1 MSQIQVSFILNA
13 SEYPHLKMLKKSA
26 LDTILKKIFK
36 TGYDIHF
43 PPEEYKANQIEFN
56 TLVAKLDNIKDEM
69 KDEINNS
76 AMTEKISSLE
86 DSLSKLIGLSSNSCK
101 KGNFGENVLEEI
113 FNQRYGDI
121 QFERKSNTPHSG
133 DAWLY
138 LPDNK
143 IIMLESKNYTTVINK
158 DEINKLQSDMITHH
172 IKWGILASF
181 NSNIQGMKELDF
193 HTFIHNSETYGIIM
207 ISNLSTDIHKLDLGL
222 QIIRKLI
229 VCVDNLEDFPWVVSD
244 ITNNLNELNQ
254 IIQKNYILR
263 DTFYTMEKDIYK
275 LLDGFHVHLRN
286 YQYEIEMKINEII
299 NKIKS
304 TITASIELNKVS
316 DIQSILQ
323 YYQDKKI
330 LPILPLITRLID
342 IIQQNKWTID
352 YELEELYEWK
362 IINNSGESNTDDTNY
377 IFDVKIQRKKIIIT
391 TPENEMTLVLN
402 LNKDAENHKVFDII
416 QSFHF

>member
-1 MSQIQVSFILNA
+1 MSQIQVNFILNA

-26 LDTILKKIFK
+26 LNTILMEIFE
-36 TGYDIHF
+36 TGYGIHF
-43 PPEEYKANQIEFN
+43 PPKEYKAQQVELN
-56 TLVAKLDNIKDEM
+56 TLVTKLDSFE
-69 KDEINNS
+69 S
-76 AMTEKISSLE
+76 
-86 DSLSKLIGLSSNSCK
+86 SLSKLIGLSSNSCK

-172 IKWGILASF
+172 IKWGVLASF

-193 HTFIHNSETYGIIM
+193 HTFLHNSETYGIIM

-229 VCVDNLEDFPWVVSD
+229 VCIDNLEDFPWVVSD

-275 LLDGFHVHLRN
+275 LLDGYHIHLRN

-304 TITASIELNKVS
+304 TITASIELNKEP
-316 DIQSILQ
+316 DMQNILQ

-330 LPILPLITRLID
+330 SQLLPLITRLLD
-342 IIQQNKWTID
+342 IIQQKKWNIEYD
-352 YELEELYEWK
+352 LEELYEWK
-362 IINNSGESNTDDTNY
+362 IIDNTDDANCL
-377 IFDVKIQRKKIIIT
+377 FDIKIQRKKIIIT
-391 TPENEMTLVLN
+391 TPDNVMTLVLN
-402 LNKDAENHKVFDII
+402 VSKDVENHKVFDII
-416 QSFHF
+416 QTFNF

>member
-26 LDTILKKIFK
+26 LDTILEKLFK

-43 PPEEYKANQIEFN
+43 PPKEYKAQQVELN
-56 TLVAKLDNIKDEM
+56 TLVTKLDSFE
-69 KDEINNS
+69 S
-76 AMTEKISSLE
+76 
-86 DSLSKLIGLSSNSCK
+86 SLSKLIGLSSNSCK

-172 IKWGILASF
+172 IKWGVLASF

-193 HTFIHNSETYGIIM
+193 HTFLHNSETYGIIM

-275 LLDGFHVHLRN
+275 LLDGYHVHLRN

-304 TITASIELNKVS
+304 TITASIELNKEP
-316 DIQSILQ
+316 DMQSILQ

-330 LPILPLITRLID
+330 LPLLPLITRLID
-342 IIQQNKWTID
+342 IIQQKKWSIE
-352 YELEELYEWK
+352 YEFEELYEWK
-362 IINNSGESNTDDTNY
+362 IIDNTDETNY

-391 TPENEMTLVLN
+391 TPDNVMTLVLN
-402 LNKDAENHKVFDII
+402 VGKDAENHKVFDII
-416 QSFHF
+416 QTFNF

>member
-1 MSQIQVSFILNA
+1 MSQIQINFILNA

-26 LDTILKKIFK
+26 LNTILMEIFE
-36 TGYDIHF
+36 TGYGIHF
-43 PPEEYKANQIEFN
+43 PPKEYKAQQVELN
-56 TLVAKLDNIKDEM
+56 TLVTKLDSFE
-69 KDEINNS
+69 S
-76 AMTEKISSLE
+76 
-86 DSLSKLIGLSSNSCK
+86 SLSKLIGLSSNSCK

-172 IKWGILASF
+172 IKWGVLASF

-193 HTFIHNSETYGIIM
+193 HTFLHNSETYGIIM

-229 VCVDNLEDFPWVVSD
+229 VCIDNLEDFPWVVSD

-275 LLDGFHVHLRN
+275 LLDGYHIHLRN

-304 TITASIELNKVS
+304 TITASIELNKEP
-316 DIQSILQ
+316 DMQNILQ

-330 LPILPLITRLID
+330 SQLLPLITRLLD
-342 IIQQNKWTID
+342 IIQQKKWNIEYD
-352 YELEELYEWK
+352 LEELYEWK
-362 IINNSGESNTDDTNY
+362 IIDNTDDANCL
-377 IFDVKIQRKKIIIT
+377 FDIKIQRKKIIIT
-391 TPENEMTLVLN
+391 TPDNVMTLVLN
-402 LNKDAENHKVFDII
+402 VSKDVENHKVFDII
-416 QSFHF
+416 QTFNF

>member
-13 SEYPHLKMLKKSA
+13 SEYSHLKMLKKSA
-26 LDTILKKIFK
+26 LDTILKEIFK
-36 TGYDIHF
+36 IGYDIYF
-43 PPEEYKANQIEFN
+43 PPKEYKAQQVELN
-56 TLVAKLDNIKDEM
+56 TLVTKLDSFE
-69 KDEINNS
+69 S
-76 AMTEKISSLE
+76 
-86 DSLSKLIGLSSNSCK
+86 SLSKLIGLSSNSCK

-172 IKWGILASF
+172 IKWGVLASF

-193 HTFIHNSETYGIIM
+193 HTFLHNSETYGIIM

-275 LLDGFHVHLRN
+275 LLDGYHVHLRN

-304 TITASIELNKVS
+304 TITASIELNKEP
-316 DIQSILQ
+316 DMQSILQ

-330 LPILPLITRLID
+330 LPLLPLITRLID
-342 IIQQNKWTID
+342 IIQQKKWSIE
-352 YELEELYEWK
+352 YEFEELYEWK
-362 IINNSGESNTDDTNY
+362 IIDNTDETNCL
-377 IFDVKIQRKKIIIT
+377 FDVKIQRKKIIIT
-391 TPENEMTLVLN
+391 TPDNVMTLVLN
-402 LNKDAENHKVFDII
+402 VGKDAENHKVFDII
-416 QSFHF
+416 QTFNF

>member
-1 MSQIQVSFILNA
+1 MSQIQVSFILNV
-13 SEYPHLKMLKKSA
+13 SEYPHLKMFKKSA
-26 LDTILKKIFK
+26 LDAILEKLFK

-43 PPEEYKANQIEFN
+43 PPKEYKAQQVELN
-56 TLVAKLDNIKDEM
+56 TLVTKLDSFE
-69 KDEINNS
+69 S
-76 AMTEKISSLE
+76 
-86 DSLSKLIGLSSNSCK
+86 SLSKLIGLSSNSCK

-172 IKWGILASF
+172 IKWGVLASF

-193 HTFIHNSETYGIIM
+193 HTFLHNSETYGIIM

-275 LLDGFHVHLRN
+275 LLDGYHVHLRN

-304 TITASIELNKVS
+304 TITASIELNKEP
-316 DIQSILQ
+316 DMQNILQ

-330 LPILPLITRLID
+330 SQLLPLLTRLLD
-342 IIQQNKWTID
+342 IIQQKKWNIEYD
-352 YELEELYEWK
+352 LEELYEWK
-362 IINNSGESNTDDTNY
+362 IIDNTDDANCL
-377 IFDVKIQRKKIIIT
+377 FDIKIQRKKIIIT
-391 TPENEMTLVLN
+391 TPDSVMTLVLN
-402 LNKDAENHKVFDII
+402 VNKDAENHKVFDII
-416 QSFHF
+416 QTFNF

>member
-13 SEYPHLKMLKKSA
+13 SEYSHLKMLKESA
-26 LDTILKKIFK
+26 LDTILKEIFK
-36 TGYDIHF
+36 IGYDIYF
-43 PPEEYKANQIEFN
+43 PPKEYKAQQVELN
-56 TLVAKLDNIKDEM
+56 TLVTKLDSFE
-69 KDEINNS
+69 S
-76 AMTEKISSLE
+76 
-86 DSLSKLIGLSSNSCK
+86 SLSKLIGLSSNSCK

-172 IKWGILASF
+172 IKWGVLASF

-193 HTFIHNSETYGIIM
+193 HTFLHNSETYGIIM

-275 LLDGFHVHLRN
+275 LLDGYHVHLRN

-304 TITASIELNKVS
+304 TITASIELNKEP
-316 DIQSILQ
+316 DMQSILQ

-330 LPILPLITRLID
+330 LPLLPLITRLID
-342 IIQQNKWTID
+342 IIQQKKWSIE
-352 YELEELYEWK
+352 YEFEELYEWK
-362 IINNSGESNTDDTNY
+362 IIDNTDETNCL
-377 IFDVKIQRKKIIIT
+377 FDVKIQRKKIIIT
-391 TPENEMTLVLN
+391 TPDNVMTLVLN
-402 LNKDAENHKVFDII
+402 LNKDTENHKVFDII
-416 QSFHF
+416 QTFNF

>member
-13 SEYPHLKMLKKSA
+13 SEYSHLKMLKESA
-26 LDTILKKIFK
+26 LDTILKEIFK
-36 TGYDIHF
+36 IGYDIYF
-43 PPEEYKANQIEFN
+43 PPKEYKAQQVELN
-56 TLVAKLDNIKDEM
+56 TLVTKLDSFE
-69 KDEINNS
+69 S
-76 AMTEKISSLE
+76 
-86 DSLSKLIGLSSNSCK
+86 SLSKLIGLSSNSCK

-172 IKWGILASF
+172 IKWGVLASF

-193 HTFIHNSETYGIIM
+193 HTFLHNSETYGIIM

-275 LLDGFHVHLRN
+275 LLDGYHVHLRN

-304 TITASIELNKVS
+304 TITASIELNKEP
-316 DIQSILQ
+316 DMQSILQ

-330 LPILPLITRLID
+330 LPLLPLITRLID
-342 IIQQNKWTID
+342 IIQQKKWSIE
-352 YELEELYEWK
+352 YEFEELYEWK
-362 IINNSGESNTDDTNY
+362 IIDNTDETNCL
-377 IFDVKIQRKKIIIT
+377 FDVKIQRKKIIIT
-391 TPENEMTLVLN
+391 TPDNVMTLVLN
-402 LNKDAENHKVFDII
+402 VGKDAENHKVFDII
-416 QSFHF
+416 QTFNF

>member
-13 SEYPHLKMLKKSA
+13 SEYPHLKMLKKAS
-26 LDTILKKIFK
+26 LDTILKQIFK
-36 TGYDIHF
+36 TGYAIHF
-43 PPEEYKANQIEFN
+43 PPEEYKAQQVELN
-56 TLVAKLDNIKDEM
+56 TLVTKLDSFE
-69 KDEINNS
+69 S
-76 AMTEKISSLE
+76 
-86 DSLSKLIGLSSNSCK
+86 SLSKLIGLSSNSCK

-172 IKWGILASF
+172 IKWGVLASF

-193 HTFIHNSETYGIIM
+193 HTFLHNSETYGIIM

-275 LLDGFHVHLRN
+275 LLDGYHVHLRN

-304 TITASIELNKVS
+304 TITASIELNKEP
-316 DIQSILQ
+316 DMQSILQ

-330 LPILPLITRLID
+330 LPLLPLITRLID
-342 IIQQNKWTID
+342 IIQQKKWNIEYD
-352 YELEELYEWK
+352 LEELYEWK
-362 IINNSGESNTDDTNY
+362 IIDNTDDANCL
-377 IFDVKIQRKKIIIT
+377 FDIKIQRKKIIIT
-391 TPENEMTLVLN
+391 TPDNIMTLVLN

-416 QSFHF
+416 QTFNF

>member
-13 SEYPHLKMLKKSA
+13 SEYSHLKMLKKSA
-26 LDTILKKIFK
+26 LDTILKEIFK
-36 TGYDIHF
+36 IGYDIYF
-43 PPEEYKANQIEFN
+43 PPKEYKAQQVELN
-56 TLVAKLDNIKDEM
+56 TLFTKLNNFKDEI

-76 AMTEKISSLE
+76 ATSEKITCLE
-86 DSLSKLIGLSSNSCK
+86 SSLSKLIGLSSNSCK

-172 IKWGILASF
+172 IKWGVLASF

-193 HTFIHNSETYGIIM
+193 HTFLHNSETYGIIM

-275 LLDGFHVHLRN
+275 LLDGYHVHLRN

-304 TITASIELNKVS
+304 TITASIELNKEP
-316 DIQSILQ
+316 DMQSILQ

-330 LPILPLITRLID
+330 LPLLPLITRLID
-342 IIQQNKWTID
+342 IIQQKKWNIEYD
-352 YELEELYEWK
+352 LEELYEWK
-362 IINNSGESNTDDTNY
+362 IIDNTDDANCL
-377 IFDVKIQRKKIIIT
+377 FDIKIQRKKIIIT

-402 LNKDAENHKVFDII
+402 LNKDAENHSISNNYNF
-416 QSFHF
+416 

>member
-1 MSQIQVSFILNA
+1 
-13 SEYPHLKMLKKSA
+13 
-26 LDTILKKIFK
+26 
-36 TGYDIHF
+36 
-43 PPEEYKANQIEFN
+43 
-56 TLVAKLDNIKDEM
+56 
-69 KDEINNS
+69 
-76 AMTEKISSLE
+76 
-86 DSLSKLIGLSSNSCK
+86 
-101 KGNFGENVLEEI
+101 
-113 FNQRYGDI
+113 
-121 QFERKSNTPHSG
+121 
-133 DAWLY
+133 
-138 LPDNK
+138 
-143 IIMLESKNYTTVINK
+143 MLESKNYTTVINK

-172 IKWGILASF
+172 IKWGVLASF

-193 HTFIHNSETYGIIM
+193 HTFLHNSETYGIIM

-275 LLDGFHVHLRN
+275 LLDGYHVHLRN

-304 TITASIELNKVS
+304 TITASIELNKEP
-316 DIQSILQ
+316 DMQSILQ

-330 LPILPLITRLID
+330 LPLLPLITRLID
-342 IIQQNKWTID
+342 IIQQKKWSIE
-352 YELEELYEWK
+352 YEFEELYEWK
-362 IINNSGESNTDDTNY
+362 IIDNTDETNY

-391 TPENEMTLVLN
+391 TPDNILTLVLN
-402 LNKDAENHKVFDII
+402 LNKDVENHKVFDII
-416 QSFHF
+416 QTFNF

>member
-1 MSQIQVSFILNA
+1 MSQIQVSFILNV

-26 LDTILKKIFK
+26 LDTILEKLFK

-43 PPEEYKANQIEFN
+43 PPKEYKAQQVELN
-56 TLVAKLDNIKDEM
+56 TLVTKLDSFE
-69 KDEINNS
+69 S
-76 AMTEKISSLE
+76 
-86 DSLSKLIGLSSNSCK
+86 SLSKLIGLSSNSCK

-172 IKWGILASF
+172 IKWGVLASF

-193 HTFIHNSETYGIIM
+193 HTFLHNSETYGIIM

-275 LLDGFHVHLRN
+275 LLDGYHVHLRN

-304 TITASIELNKVS
+304 TITASIELNKEP
-316 DIQSILQ
+316 DMQSILQ

-330 LPILPLITRLID
+330 LPLLPLITRLID
-342 IIQQNKWTID
+342 IIQQKKWNIEYD
-352 YELEELYEWK
+352 LEELYEWK
-362 IINNSGESNTDDTNY
+362 IIDNTDDANCL
-377 IFDVKIQRKKIIIT
+377 FDIKIQRKKIIIT
-391 TPENEMTLVLN
+391 TPDNVMTLVLN

-416 QSFHF
+416 QTFNF

>member
-13 SEYPHLKMLKKSA
+13 SEYSHLKMLKKSA
-26 LDTILKKIFK
+26 LDTILKEIFK
-36 TGYDIHF
+36 IGYDIYF
-43 PPEEYKANQIEFN
+43 PPKEYKAQQVELN
-56 TLVAKLDNIKDEM
+56 TLFTKLNNFKDEI

-76 AMTEKISSLE
+76 ATSEKITCLE
-86 DSLSKLIGLSSNSCK
+86 SSLSKLIGLSSNSCK

-172 IKWGILASF
+172 IKWGVLASF

-193 HTFIHNSETYGIIM
+193 HTFLHNSETYGIIM

-275 LLDGFHVHLRN
+275 LLDGYHVHLRN

-304 TITASIELNKVS
+304 TITASIELNKEP
-316 DIQSILQ
+316 DMQSILQ

-330 LPILPLITRLID
+330 LPLLPLITRLID
-342 IIQQNKWTID
+342 IIQQKKWNIEYD
-352 YELEELYEWK
+352 LEELYEWK
-362 IINNSGESNTDDTNY
+362 IIDNTDDANFL
-377 IFDVKIQRKKIIIT
+377 FDIKIQRKKIIIT
-391 TPENEMTLVLN
+391 TPDNVMTLVLN

-416 QSFHF
+416 QTFNF

>member
-1 MSQIQVSFILNA
+1 L
-13 SEYPHLKMLKKSA
+13 LKESA
-26 LDTILKKIFK
+26 LDTILKEIFK
-36 TGYDIHF
+36 IGYDIYF
-43 PPEEYKANQIEFN
+43 PPKEYKAQQVELN
-56 TLVAKLDNIKDEM
+56 TLVTKLDSFE
-69 KDEINNS
+69 S
-76 AMTEKISSLE
+76 
-86 DSLSKLIGLSSNSCK
+86 SLSKLIGLSSNSCK

-172 IKWGILASF
+172 IKWGVLASF

-193 HTFIHNSETYGIIM
+193 HTFLHNSETYGIIM

-275 LLDGFHVHLRN
+275 LLDGYHVHLRN

-304 TITASIELNKVS
+304 TITASIELNKEP
-316 DIQSILQ
+316 DMQSILQ

-330 LPILPLITRLID
+330 LPLLPLITRLID
-342 IIQQNKWTID
+342 IIQQKKWSIE
-352 YELEELYEWK
+352 YEFEELYEWK
-362 IINNSGESNTDDTNY
+362 IIDNTDETNCL
-377 IFDVKIQRKKIIIT
+377 FDVKIQRKKIIIT
-391 TPENEMTLVLN
+391 TPDNVMTLVLN
-402 LNKDAENHKVFDII
+402 LNKDTENHKVFDII
-416 QSFHF
+416 QTFNF

>member
-13 SEYPHLKMLKKSA
+13 SEYSHLKMLKESA
-26 LDTILKKIFK
+26 LDTILKEIFK
-36 TGYDIHF
+36 IGYDIYF
-43 PPEEYKANQIEFN
+43 PPKEYKAQQVELN
-56 TLVAKLDNIKDEM
+56 TLVTKLDSFE
-69 KDEINNS
+69 S
-76 AMTEKISSLE
+76 
-86 DSLSKLIGLSSNSCK
+86 SLSKLIGLSSNSCK

-172 IKWGILASF
+172 IKWGVLASF

-193 HTFIHNSETYGIIM
+193 HTFLHNSETYGIIM

-275 LLDGFHVHLRN
+275 LLDGYHVHLRN

-304 TITASIELNKVS
+304 TITASIELNKEP
-316 DIQSILQ
+316 DMQSILQ

-330 LPILPLITRLID
+330 LPLLPLITRLID
-342 IIQQNKWTID
+342 IIQQKKWSIE
-352 YELEELYEWK
+352 YEFEELYEWK
-362 IINNSGESNTDDTNY
+362 IIDNTDETNY

-391 TPENEMTLVLN
+391 TPDNILTLVLN
-402 LNKDAENHKVFDII
+402 LNKDVENHKVFDII
-416 QSFHF
+416 QTFNF

>member
-13 SEYPHLKMLKKSA
+13 SEYPHLKMLKKAS

-43 PPEEYKANQIEFN
+43 PPDEYKAHQGEFN
-56 TLVAKLDNIKDEM
+56 TLVAKLDTIKDEM

-76 AMTEKISSLE
+76 AMTEKITSLE
-86 DSLSKLIGLSSNSCK
+86 LSLSKLIGLSSNSCK
-101 KGNFGENVLEEI
+101 KGNF
-113 FNQRYGDI
+113 GDI

-172 IKWGILASF
+172 IKWGVLASF

-193 HTFIHNSETYGIIM
+193 HTFLHNSETYGIIM

-275 LLDGFHVHLRN
+275 LLDGYHVHLRN

-304 TITASIELNKVS
+304 TITASIELNKEP
-316 DIQSILQ
+316 DMQSILQ

-330 LPILPLITRLID
+330 LPLLPLITRLID
-342 IIQQNKWTID
+342 IIQQKKWSIE
-352 YELEELYEWK
+352 YEFEELYEWK
-362 IINNSGESNTDDTNY
+362 IIDNTDETNY

-391 TPENEMTLVLN
+391 TPDNILTLVLN
-402 LNKDAENHKVFDII
+402 LNKDVENHKVFDII
-416 QSFHF
+416 QTFNF

>member
-26 LDTILKKIFK
+26 LDTILEKLFK

-43 PPEEYKANQIEFN
+43 PPKEYKAQQVELN
-56 TLVAKLDNIKDEM
+56 TLVTKLDSFE
-69 KDEINNS
+69 S
-76 AMTEKISSLE
+76 
-86 DSLSKLIGLSSNSCK
+86 SLSKLIGLSSNSCK

-121 QFERKSNTPHSG
+121 QFERKSNIPHSG

-172 IKWGILASF
+172 IKWGVLASF

-193 HTFIHNSETYGIIM
+193 HTFLHNSETYGIIM

-275 LLDGFHVHLRN
+275 LLDGYHVHLRN

-304 TITASIELNKVS
+304 TITASIELNKEP
-316 DIQSILQ
+316 DMQSILQ

-330 LPILPLITRLID
+330 LPLLPLITRLID
-342 IIQQNKWTID
+342 IIQQKKWSIE
-352 YELEELYEWK
+352 YEFEELYEWK
-362 IINNSGESNTDDTNY
+362 IIDNTDETNY

-391 TPENEMTLVLN
+391 TPDNVMTLVLN
-402 LNKDAENHKVFDII
+402 VGKDAENHKVFDII
-416 QSFHF
+416 QTFNF